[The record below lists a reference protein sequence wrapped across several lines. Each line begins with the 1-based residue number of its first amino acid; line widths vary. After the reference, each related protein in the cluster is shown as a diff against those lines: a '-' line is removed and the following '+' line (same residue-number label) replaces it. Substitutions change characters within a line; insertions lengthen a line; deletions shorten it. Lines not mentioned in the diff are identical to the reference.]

1 MQEMVVVNNFL
12 ACNESPLKYTAD
24 AAALK
29 TLAESQPCGNCK
41 VRISS
46 LIAGTGFVRPHP
58 QGLSFD
64 SPQTALEFNGMRHSI
79 QECILTFPAMHFI
92 DVPNMPAAVTRD
104 AELQVKFRG
113 DTSATLNSFY
123 TLVIPMKR
131 SDGKGA
137 DLFASLDTLGRSK
150 PTLGSVLPTGPFL
163 MYKGVDI
170 DGLTVS
176 NTASMCVDTRQKV
189 NYLVSL
195 TPLHILP
202 VDLER
207 LKRKAGIT
215 GEGNA
220 AKARAPITDVKSK
233 LLSYIPAITVNS
245 SLTPKTVQ
253 NGYVQTA
260 QVKCRPLA
268 AGDIKGDKVYVGGP
282 GTYRSLEEELKTG
295 GDPTGALT
303 APDASF
309 DVSRVESI
317 LAITIGVIVGIVV
330 VSLIGWGVFRMSKR
344 YLAMARLYDLAKIK
358 DETTSNAVKAAINSV
373 LTPVV
378 KS

>member
-1 MQEMVVVNNFL
+1 MVQLTDNFVD
-12 ACNESPLKYTAD
+12 CGQIPLHYKATAEELD
-24 AAALK
+24 
-29 TLAESQPCGNCK
+29 TLQKNQSCGNCK

-64 SPQTALEFNGMRHSI
+64 SPQTGLEFNGVRHSI
-79 QECILTFPAMHFI
+79 QECVLTFPAMHFI
-92 DVPNMPAAVTRD
+92 DVPNMPAVDTRN
-104 AELQVKFRG
+104 AELQIKFRG
-113 DTSATLNSFY
+113 NSSTTLNSFY
-123 TLVIPMKR
+123 TLVIPIHTKVT
-131 SDGKGA
+131 GKGM
-137 DLFASLDTLGRSK
+137 DFFASLDTLGRTR
-150 PTLGSVLPTGPFL
+150 PTLGSVLPAGPFL

-176 NTASMCVDTRQKV
+176 NKSMCADTRQKV

-215 GEGNA
+215 DKGNA
-220 AKARAPITDVKSK
+220 ATASTSVGTKLP

-245 SLTPKTVQ
+245 SLAPKTIQ

-282 GTYRSLEEELKTG
+282 GTYRSLEEQLKTG
-295 GDPTGALT
+295 EDPTGALAT
-303 APDASF
+303 PDASF

-317 LAITIGVIVGIVV
+317 LAITIGIIVGIVV
-330 VSLIGWGVFRMSKR
+330 VSLIAWGVFKMSKR
-344 YLAMARLYDLAKIK
+344 YQAMAQLYKLAKLKEDTSISSAIESAIK
-358 DETTSNAVKAAINSV
+358 SSGAVK
-373 LTPVV
+373 
-378 KS
+378 